1 MTTEALLVATAVMA
15 FVTYLPRV
23 LPLAIFRR
31 KIQNPFLRSF
41 LLYMPYG
48 ILAAMIF
55 PAVFFSTNSWI
66 SASFGVLISLVLAW
80 FRRGLLT
87 VAIGGTLSV
96 LIAEW
101 ILTFI

>member
-15 FVTYLPRV
+15 LVTYLPRV

>member
-15 FVTYLPRV
+15 LVTYLPRV
-23 LPLAIFRR
+23 LPLAIFRH

>member
-1 MTTEALLVATAVMA
+1 MTTEALLVSTAVMA
-15 FVTYLPRV
+15 LVTYLPRM
-23 LPLAIFRR
+23 LPLAFFRR

-55 PAVFFSTNSWI
+55 PAVFFSTSSWI
-66 SASFGVLISLVLAW
+66 SASFGVLIALFLSWL
-80 FRRGLLT
+80 RRGLLT
-87 VAIGGTLSV
+87 VAIGGTFTV